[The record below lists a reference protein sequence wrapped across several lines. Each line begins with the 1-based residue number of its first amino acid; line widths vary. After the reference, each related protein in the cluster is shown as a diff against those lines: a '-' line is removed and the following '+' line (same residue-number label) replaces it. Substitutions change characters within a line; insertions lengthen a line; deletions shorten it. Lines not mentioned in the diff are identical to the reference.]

1 MGRSKVDTDL
11 TPALRRW
18 LSHLR
23 RCAREGGT
31 IRAYAKRHRLSE
43 WALYTAKRELRSKG
57 VLPPAKREARAVSKR
72 RGRAP
77 KPPRFIEVKAE
88 RPVVSSYETAWRAR
102 LPNGVVVEGNSPLG
116 PVVAALAQL

>member
-1 MGRSKVDTDL
+1 MGRSKVDSDL

-18 LSHLR
+18 LPHLR

-31 IRAYAKRHRLSE
+31 IRAYAKRHGLSE
-43 WALYTAKRELRSKG
+43 WALYTAKRELRAKG
-57 VLPPAKREARAVSKR
+57 VLPPAKREARAVNKR

-77 KPPRFIEVKAE
+77 KPPQFIEVKAE
-88 RPVVSSYETAWRAR
+88 RPVVASYETAWRAR